1 MLVNSISMVNTGVM
15 DNNSGRTNF
24 KGLSSKIFH
33 KIGRNHNP
41 LYRYWVEAAIKKNR
55 KDLKKNP
62 FVFLTYEKRNGSSQL
77 ILKVMKKIK
86 NFPSQ
91 GKALIKGAKIKLS
104 GITEPSVNGSKV
116 NLSGVYV
123 YTGKAKPSDIKT
135 IQMDLKTPEM
145 AQNVKDALYVEWGF
159 PYDPIMPTLAKA
171 IELSQKRS

>member
-1 MLVNSISMVNTGVM
+1 MVNTGVM

-24 KGLSSKIFH
+24 KGLSSKILH
-33 KIGRNHNP
+33 KIRRDHTDH
-41 LYRYWVEAAIKKNR
+41 YCYWVEAAIKKNGE
-55 KDLKKNP
+55 DLKKNP
-62 FVFLTYEKRNGSSQL
+62 FVFLTYEKKNGFGQL
-77 ILKVMKKIK
+77 VLKVTKKIK

-91 GKALIKGAKIKLS
+91 GMALQKGAKIKLS
-104 GITEPSVNGSKV
+104 PSTTPSVDGSKV

-145 AQNVKDALYVEWGF
+145 AQNVRNALYVKSGF